1 MRFASVIFLFIT
13 VFFSSSCYAPASR
26 QVGVKYVYPTSSKA
40 LQRCKASEALAY
52 QMGRE
57 YNVELDLIMGVIRV
71 ESNFRDKITSH
82 AGARGLMQVMP
93 STGRY
98 FKCGVLFDA
107 QDNVRCGVRI
117 LRKLLDRYD
126 GNKVYALG
134 AYNGGSGYIRKA
146 LRKKM
151 VPPNL
156 GYAEKVLRGRSRYR
170 NKGCEGLIRRL
181 K

>member
-1 MRFASVIFLFIT
+1 
-13 VFFSSSCYAPASR
+13 
-26 QVGVKYVYPTSSKA
+26 
-40 LQRCKASEALAY
+40 
-52 QMGRE
+52 MGRE
-57 YNVELDLIMGVIRV
+57 YSVELDLIMGVIRV
-71 ESNFRDKITSH
+71 ESNFREKITSH

-117 LRKLLDRYD
+117 LAKLLKRYD
-126 GNKVYALG
+126 GNEVYALG

-170 NKGCEGLIRRL
+170 REGCSGLIRRL
-181 K
+181 